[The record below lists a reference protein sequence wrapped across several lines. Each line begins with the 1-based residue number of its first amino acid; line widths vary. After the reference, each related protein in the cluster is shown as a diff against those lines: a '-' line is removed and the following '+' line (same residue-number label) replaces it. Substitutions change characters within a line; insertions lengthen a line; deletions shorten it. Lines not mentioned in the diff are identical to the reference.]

1 MDTVLMIQHGASADT
16 VNLYLIMEFLAGG
29 DMMTLLIRYD
39 TFTGLCALA
48 QGRASI
54 LRGREGWIVGRGCC
68 TSLRVY
74 CMGCNATMLNTA
86 EDATRMYIAELALAL
101 DSIHELGF
109 IHRCAVLFWAH
120 CLLATLTQSS
130 VSMVNGALPP

>member
-1 MDTVLMIQHGASADT
+1 

-54 LRGREGWIVGRGCC
+54 LRGPEG
-68 TSLRVY
+68 
-74 CMGCNATMLNTA
+74 
-86 EDATRMYIAELALAL
+86 
-101 DSIHELGF
+101 
-109 IHRCAVLFWAH
+109 
-120 CLLATLTQSS
+120 
-130 VSMVNGALPP
+130 